1 MAKRHGKM
9 WKRIAAGVL
18 TPDQVRQI
26 MTQKGLNK
34 LTAKIS
40 SMITEY
46 QNKIPQMVQDY
57 ANALGDA
64 IQHYSTLG
72 FAQGIVN
79 NYSMALRTYA
89 AADYRQAS
97 ATMGQEYARAA
108 PEIPRKW
115 ATYWAATM
123 FGAAAAAGG
132 GAATA

>member
-1 MAKRHGKM
+1 MAKKHGKM

-18 TPDQVRQI
+18 TPDQARQV
-26 MTQKGLNK
+26 MAQKGLNK
-34 LTAKIS
+34 LTAKIN

-46 QNKIPQMVQDY
+46 QSKIPQMVQDY
-57 ANALGDA
+57 GKALNDA
-64 IQHYSTLG
+64 IQHYSILG

-89 AADYRQAS
+89 EPDYRQAS
-97 ATMGQEYARAA
+97 STMGQKYAGAA

-123 FGAAAAAGG
+123 FGTAAAAGG
-132 GAATA
+132 GTPTA